1 MNVLNPMKNSAIWQ
15 RAKSSYLLIIF
26 ILAVLILSLQD
37 QDSFHVLLKVLSDAY
52 IAVSVFVAFTLVIF
66 YTLESAFKVNTK
78 DFLKKHQHFQVPIA
92 ALLGALPGCGGA
104 IIVVTQYVR
113 GRLSFGSVVAVLTA
127 TMGDAAFLLLAQA
140 PQTGFLIMGLGVCVG
155 VISGYGVDA
164 LHGQDYLRPKDDD
177 ITRAKCLDD
186 GNASTLRLSVFD
198 GLWLLLVGPGFVLG
212 ILNALQIGAI
222 GALSAEMHGA
232 IALYLGATGAVLG
245 SMMWVYSSVFRE
257 HRAGEQYGAAHNI
270 HMSSE
275 KDHPVHRVIQDT
287 NFVTTW
293 VVFAFF
299 IFEMTIHITQ
309 IDLANLFSGVQL
321 YLPLIAILIGF
332 IPGCGPQILVTAT
345 YLSGAIPLSAQIGNA
360 ISNDGDA
367 LFPAIALAP
376 RAAVVAT
383 VYSALPAF
391 VAAYGYMWLFES

>member
-1 MNVLNPMKNSAIWQ
+1 MNVLKPVKSNAIWQ
-15 RAKSSYLLIIF
+15 RAKSSYLLIICIF
-26 ILAVLILSLQD
+26 VVLALSLQD
-37 QDSFHVLLKVLSDAY
+37 QASFDVLLSVLSDAY
-52 IAVSVFVAFTLVIF
+52 IAVSVFVAFTLMIF

-78 DFLKKHQHFQVPIA
+78 VFLRKYKHLQVPIA

-140 PQTGFLIMGLGVCVG
+140 PQTGFFIMGLGVCVG
-155 VISGYGVDA
+155 AVSGYAIDM
-164 LHGQDYLRPKDDD
+164 LHGQDYLRPKDDE
-177 ITRAKCLDD
+177 ISRAECLED
-186 GNASTLRLSVFD
+186 NAQSVLNLNVFD
-198 GLWLLLVGPGFVLG
+198 FVWLALIGPGFVLG
-212 ILNALQIGAI
+212 ILGAFQVESIGW
-222 GALSAEMHGA
+222 LSADLYSA
-232 IALYLGATGAVLG
+232 LVLYLGAVGAVLG
-245 SMMWVYSSVFRE
+245 SLMWVYSSVFRV
-257 HRAGEQYGAAHNI
+257 HRTGEQYGAAHNI

-299 IFEMTIHITQ
+299 IFEMTLHITQ
-309 IDLANLFSGVQL
+309 IDLASLFTGVHL

-376 RAAVVAT
+376 KAAVVAT

-391 VAAYGYMWLFES
+391 IVAYGYMWLFES

>member
-1 MNVLNPMKNSAIWQ
+1 M
-15 RAKSSYLLIIF
+15 
-26 ILAVLILSLQD
+26 
-37 QDSFHVLLKVLSDAY
+37 LLKVLSDAY

-78 DFLKKHQHFQVPIA
+78 SFLKKHQHLQVPIA

-113 GRLSFGSVVAVLTA
+113 GRLSFGSVVAVLTS

-155 VISGYGVDA
+155 IISGYSVDA
-164 LHGQDYLRPKDDD
+164 LHGKDYLRPKDDE
-177 ITRAKCLDD
+177 ISRAKCLEDD
-186 GNASTLRLSVFD
+186 DTSVLRLNMFD
-198 GLWLLLVGPGFVLG
+198 GLWLVLVGPGFVLG
-212 ILNALQIGAI
+212 ILSALQIGAI
-222 GALSAEMHGA
+222 GWITAEMHSA
-232 IALYLGATGAVLG
+232 VALYLGAAGALLG
-245 SMMWVYSSVFRE
+245 SLMWVYSSVFRQ
-257 HRAGEQYGAAHNI
+257 HRVGEQYGAAHNI

-299 IFEMTIHITQ
+299 IFEMTLHITQ
-309 IDLANLFSGVQL
+309 VDLASLFSGVHL

-391 VAAYGYMWLFES
+391 IVAYGYMWLFES

>member
-1 MNVLNPMKNSAIWQ
+1 
-15 RAKSSYLLIIF
+15 
-26 ILAVLILSLQD
+26 
-37 QDSFHVLLKVLSDAY
+37 
-52 IAVSVFVAFTLVIF
+52 
-66 YTLESAFKVNTK
+66 
-78 DFLKKHQHFQVPIA
+78 
-92 ALLGALPGCGGA
+92 
-104 IIVVTQYVR
+104 
-113 GRLSFGSVVAVLTA
+113 
-127 TMGDAAFLLLAQA
+127 
-140 PQTGFLIMGLGVCVG
+140 
-155 VISGYGVDA
+155 
-164 LHGQDYLRPKDDD
+164 
-177 ITRAKCLDD
+177 
-186 GNASTLRLSVFD
+186 
-198 GLWLLLVGPGFVLG
+198 
-212 ILNALQIGAI
+212 
-222 GALSAEMHGA
+222 
-232 IALYLGATGAVLG
+232 
-245 SMMWVYSSVFRE
+245 MWVYSSVFRV

-299 IFEMTIHITQ
+299 IFEMTLHITQ
-309 IDLANLFSGVQL
+309 IDLVGLFSGVHL

-391 VAAYGYMWLFES
+391 IVAYGYMWLFES